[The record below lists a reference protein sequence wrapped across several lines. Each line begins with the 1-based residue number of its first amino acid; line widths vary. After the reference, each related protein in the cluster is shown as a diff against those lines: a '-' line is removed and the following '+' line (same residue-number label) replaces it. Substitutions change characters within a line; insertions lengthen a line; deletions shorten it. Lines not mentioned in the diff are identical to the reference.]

1 MKLTWPH
8 VAVIGMIVTGVVI
21 LAILQ
26 PEQVTAFIGLA
37 IAILL
42 GVGLVQ
48 QGEIKNAANGNTS
61 RLVSLMETM
70 TGHLAQSA
78 TPPSVPAPPSSDPVA
93 ASVTEAKA
101 N

>member
-21 LAILQ
+21 LAVLQ

-70 TGHLAQSA
+70 TGHLAQSGPT
-78 TPPSVPAPPSSDPVA
+78 TPTPLPDPVA
-93 ASVTEAKA
+93 SQGGDGVGKL
-101 N
+101 